1 MADPDAGD
9 PGSTDSGSTD
19 TGSTPIGTPPRFVT
33 MDGILEG
40 RIGDG
45 AAIARAVQELSR
57 LGICAFELDR
67 DGGKFTV
74 MPENRQV
81 RGDRFDLDKQNELLQ
96 HLCTIAKAARG
107 PVESTLRCTMVFD
120 TECAETLFRAA
131 VPTPEGQ
138 SLEPLT
144 RMRPRRAD
152 DVPPDLPPPP
162 PWQQLLKRRE
172 VLIALPLLLIA
183 FTLLAWQSGLVDRLL
198 SANATGL
205 EVQNGAFGGLL
216 HAEVENNWGDYRVV
230 LKRGPEHPADAAAW
244 DAYAA
249 AAKDE
254 AARLHGVV
262 VREGQDIYLQLR
274 DESDHVLAETKASLR
289 PLVTSAEGKVTVD
302 LPGRMTA
309 TRLVLSVTKYEKQ

>member
-1 MADPDAGD
+1 MAESD
-9 PGSTDSGSTD
+9 PGG
-19 TGSTPIGTPPRFVT
+19 TGGTPIGTPPRFVT

-40 RIGDG
+40 RIGDA
-45 AAIARAVQELSR
+45 AAIARSVQALSK

-67 DGGKFTV
+67 DGGKFSV

-81 RGDRFDLDKQNELLQ
+81 RGDGFDLDRQNELLQ
-96 HLCTIAKAARG
+96 HLCAIAAAARG

-120 TECAETLFRAA
+120 TECAETLFRAGLPA
-131 VPTPEGQ
+131 PEGPGI
-138 SLEPLT
+138 EPLT

-152 DVPPDLPPPP
+152 DVPPELPPPP
-162 PWQQLLKRRE
+162 PWRQLLQRRE
-172 VLIALPLLLIA
+172 VMIALPLLLIA
-183 FTLLAWQSGLVDRLL
+183 FLLLAWQSGLVDRLL

-205 EVQNGAFGGLL
+205 TVENGAFGDLL
-216 HAEVENNWGDYRVV
+216 HAEVANEWGNYRVAIT
-230 LKRGPEHPADAAAW
+230 RGAGYPADAAAW

-254 AARLHGVV
+254 AARLCGVV

-274 DESDHVLAETKASLR
+274 DADDRVLAEGRANLR
-289 PLVTSAEGKVTVD
+289 PLVTTADGKVKVD

-309 TRLVLSVTKYEKQ
+309 AHLVLSVTKYEKQ